1 MSDRIREQVEDD
13 RVGLGEAPAGH
24 LSERQLVLSRLG
36 DADDRQVVAEHLQE
50 CERCQERALG
60 LDRQL
65 EWIATISS
73 EGIPEVDVGLQDR
86 IWQRQR
92 SNLLQR
98 GIVARA
104 ANSNRPGPRPTPPL
118 SRGGGRG
125 RQLDWL
131 RRRTLMPLAA
141 AAAVV
146 AVAFVLGWLLPSPI
160 GRPADE
166 GGPSVLLQ
174 TVAAHLDRS
183 QVVLAELVNGVPDK
197 SLNRFV
203 DRAAELVAD
212 NRVYRQERA
221 TGAAP
226 GSGEAARGARVG
238 APRGGA
244 HASCR
249 DGAVAAGVVAA
260 AHRIGRPALQG
271 ARRARRGRSP
281 NRRRCWCSSANGAD
295 VMTQLPFPLNGIDR
309 ITHA

>member
-50 CERCQERALG
+50 CERCRERALG

-104 ANSNRPGPRPTPPL
+104 ANSNWPGPRPTPPL

-212 NRVYRQERA
+212 NRVYRQSARLGQHQALEKLLGELELVLLEVARMPPAAMGPSRLAWLQQRIESGDLLFKVRVARA
-221 TGAAP
+221 GADRQTVGAA
-226 GSGEAARGARVG
+226 GAR
-238 APRGGA
+238 APTG
-244 HASCR
+244 
-249 DGAVAAGVVAA
+249 
-260 AHRIGRPALQG
+260 P
-271 ARRARRGRSP
+271 
-281 NRRRCWCSSANGAD
+281 
-295 VMTQLPFPLNGIDR
+295 M
-309 ITHA
+309 